1 MADTKYDYSNKTEA
15 ALEKMIQKD
24 SGASQEQARAAYN
37 ELSKRRGGMDFSVT
51 LILGG
56 RPLDKDKPKPVPV
69 PKKKPAEPKTKMA
82 YGGMA
87 GGKKHMYTAGGM
99 VKDNPGLK
107 ALKKASPE
115 AYKKIT
121 GK

>member
-1 MADTKYDYSNKTEA
+1 MGDTKYDYSGKSEA
-15 ALEKMIQKD
+15 ALEKMMEKD
-24 SGASQEQARAAYN
+24 SGASKEQAIAAYN
-37 ELSKRRGGMDFSVT
+37 ELKERRGDMGFSVT

-56 RPLDKDKPKPVPV
+56 RSRDGAVAVP
-69 PKKKPAEPKTKMA
+69 PAKPAEPKTKMA

-87 GGKKHMYTAGGM
+87 SGKKHMYVAGGSVM
-99 VKDNPGLK
+99 ENPGLK

-115 AYKKIT
+115 AYNKIT